1 METKEPIKIKLSMI
15 LIIIGAII
23 LIGILLFVR
32 LSNSEQEI
40 EQYYINGK
48 HYIQQEKDRRLGI
61 STSYKLGQVINN
73 YTDYINMFTNNS
85 EVLSLLQNVVNQNFF
100 NTKSLIVLED
110 STSSVNGIDG
120 HISKININDNIAN
133 ITIKRDEKE
142 YGVVAGDIRTYF
154 IPIRVYN
161 EGESVV
167 AGDIRTYFI
176 PIDNKQIT
184 EVNREYKFP
193 FDIWDIINPLLMI
206 SPFIMLGIAIIKYIK
221 TKNKLKNTIIDED
234 EKKSE
239 SKKALKKLIKWIV
252 ASGIWGFIL
261 ESIHTITS
269 LPIAYKPIIYLYPE
283 KDKEVSVELGYK
295 DNITIS
301 YPKYTNGWNVFAQA
315 NGNLTD
321 LDTNKNL
328 YSLYYESKNTY
339 NFKIENDGFIIKR
352 DNVSE
357 FLENKLSILGLTDRE
372 KEEFIIYWLP
382 ILQKNKYNYIRFAT
396 IDEINKNMPL
406 EINPNPD
413 TLIRILMTFKGLEK
427 PIDIAEQQLVTPERT
442 GFVAVEWG
450 GTEIK

>member
-1 METKEPIKIKLSMI
+1 MKTKKTIKIKLSMI
-15 LIIIGAII
+15 LI
-23 LIGILLFVR
+23 LIGTILLIGLLLFVR
-32 LSNSEQEI
+32 ISNSEQEI
-40 EQYYINGK
+40 EQYYINEK
-48 HYIQQEKDRRLGI
+48 HYIQQEKNNRLGI
-61 STSYKLGQVINN
+61 SYKSVLVINN
-73 YTDYINMFTNNS
+73 YTDYINMFTNND
-85 EVLSLLQNVVNQNFF
+85 EVFNLLENVVNQNFF

-110 STSSVNGIDG
+110 STNSVRGIAG
-120 HISKININDNIAN
+120 HISKINIKDSIAN
-133 ITIKRDEKE
+133 ITIKRDKKE
-142 YGVVAGDIRTYF
+142 FGVIA
-154 IPIRVYN
+154 
-161 EGESVV
+161 E
-167 AGDIRTYFI
+167 DIRTYFI

-184 EVNREYKFP
+184 EVNVKYKFP
-193 FDIWDIINPLLMI
+193 FDIWDIINPLLII
-206 SPFIMLGIAIIKYIK
+206 SPFIILGIAIIRYIK
-221 TKNKLKNTIIDED
+221 TKNKLKNTTIDEC

-239 SKKALKKLIKWIV
+239 SREALKKLIKWIV

-261 ESIHTITS
+261 EIIHTITS
-269 LPIAYKPIIYLYPE
+269 GFAYKPIIYLYPE
-283 KDKEVSVELGYK
+283 KDTEVSVKLGYK

-301 YPKYTNGWNVFAQA
+301 YPKYTTGWNVFAQS

-427 PIDIAEQQLVTPERT
+427 PINIEEQQLVTPERT

>member
-48 HYIQQEKDRRLGI
+48 HYIQQEKDRKLGI
-61 STSYKLGQVINN
+61 STSYKSGQVINS

-100 NTKSLIVLED
+100 NTKSLIILED
-110 STSSVNGIDG
+110 STNSANEIDG
-120 HISKININDNIAN
+120 HISKINIKDNIAN

-142 YGVVAGDIRTYF
+142 YGFVARDIR
-154 IPIRVYN
+154 
-161 EGESVV
+161 
-167 AGDIRTYFI
+167 RTYFI

-193 FDIWDIINPLLMI
+193 FEIWDIINPLLMI
-206 SPFIMLGIAIIKYIK
+206 SPFIMLGIAIIRYIK
-221 TKNKLKNTIIDED
+221 TKKKLKNTTTDED

-269 LPIAYKPIIYLYPE
+269 GIAYKPIIYLYPE
-283 KDKEVSVELGYK
+283 KDKKVLVELGYK
-295 DNITIS
+295 ENITIS
-301 YPKYTNGWNVFAQA
+301 YPKYTTGWNVFAQA

>member
-48 HYIQQEKDRRLGI
+48 HYIQQEKDRKLGNSI
-61 STSYKLGQVINN
+61 SYKSGQVINS

-100 NTKSLIVLED
+100 NTKSLIILED
-110 STSSVNGIDG
+110 STNSTNGIDG
-120 HISKININDNIAN
+120 HISKINIKDNIAN

-142 YGVVAGDIRTYF
+142 YGFVAR
-154 IPIRVYN
+154 
-161 EGESVV
+161 
-167 AGDIRTYFI
+167 DIRTYFI

-193 FDIWDIINPLLMI
+193 FEIWDIINPLLMI
-206 SPFIMLGIAIIKYIK
+206 SPFIMLGIAIIRYIK
-221 TKNKLKNTIIDED
+221 TKKKLKNTTTDED
-234 EKKSE
+234 EKKKE

-269 LPIAYKPIIYLYPE
+269 RPIAYKPIIYLYPE

>member
-61 STSYKLGQVINN
+61 SISYKSGQVINS

-100 NTKSLIVLED
+100 NTKSLIILED
-110 STSSVNGIDG
+110 STGSVNGIDG
-120 HISKININDNIAN
+120 QISKINIKDNIAN

-142 YGVVAGDIRTYF
+142 YGVL
-154 IPIRVYN
+154 
-161 EGESVV
+161 

-193 FDIWDIINPLLMI
+193 FEIWDIINPLLMI
-206 SPFIMLGIAIIKYIK
+206 SPFIMLGIAIIRYIK
-221 TKNKLKNTIIDED
+221 TKKKLKNTTTDED
-234 EKKSE
+234 EKKKE

-269 LPIAYKPIIYLYPE
+269 GIAYKPIIYLYPE

-382 ILQKNKYNYIRFAT
+382 ILQKNEYNYIRFAT

>member
-1 METKEPIKIKLSMI
+1 
-15 LIIIGAII
+15 
-23 LIGILLFVR
+23 
-32 LSNSEQEI
+32 
-40 EQYYINGK
+40 
-48 HYIQQEKDRRLGI
+48 
-61 STSYKLGQVINN
+61 
-73 YTDYINMFTNNS
+73 
-85 EVLSLLQNVVNQNFF
+85 
-100 NTKSLIVLED
+100 
-110 STSSVNGIDG
+110 
-120 HISKININDNIAN
+120 
-133 ITIKRDEKE
+133 
-142 YGVVAGDIRTYF
+142 
-154 IPIRVYN
+154 
-161 EGESVV
+161 
-167 AGDIRTYFI
+167 
-176 PIDNKQIT
+176 
-184 EVNREYKFP
+184 
-193 FDIWDIINPLLMI
+193 
-206 SPFIMLGIAIIKYIK
+206 MLGIAIIKYIK

-269 LPIAYKPIIYLYPE
+269 GIAYKPIIYLYPE
-283 KDKEVSVELGYK
+283 KDKKVLVELGYK
-295 DNITIS
+295 ENITIS
-301 YPKYTNGWNVFAQA
+301 FAQA

-427 PIDIAEQQLVTPERT
+427 PIDIEEQQLVTPERT

>member
-48 HYIQQEKDRRLGI
+48 HYIQQEKDRKLGI
-61 STSYKLGQVINN
+61 STIYKSGQVINS

-100 NTKSLIVLED
+100 NTKSLIILED
-110 STSSVNGIDG
+110 STNSVNGIDG
-120 HISKININDNIAN
+120 HISKINIKDNIAN
-133 ITIKRDEKE
+133 ITIKRDRDEKE
-142 YGVVAGDIRTYF
+142 YGFVRRDI
-154 IPIRVYN
+154 IR
-161 EGESVV
+161 
-167 AGDIRTYFI
+167 RTYFI

-193 FDIWDIINPLLMI
+193 FEIWDIINPLLMI
-206 SPFIMLGIAIIKYIK
+206 SPFIMLGIAIIRYIK
-221 TKNKLKNTIIDED
+221 TKKKLKNTTTDED
-234 EKKSE
+234 EKKKE

-269 LPIAYKPIIYLYPE
+269 RPIAYKPIIYLYPE

>member
-1 METKEPIKIKLSMI
+1 METKEPIKIKLNMI

-48 HYIQQEKDRRLGI
+48 HYIQQEKDRKLGI
-61 STSYKLGQVINN
+61 STIYKSGQVINS

-100 NTKSLIVLED
+100 NTKSLIILED
-110 STSSVNGIDG
+110 STNSVNGIDG
-120 HISKININDNIAN
+120 HISKINIKDNIAN
-133 ITIKRDEKE
+133 ITIKRDRDEKE
-142 YGVVAGDIRTYF
+142 YGFVRRDI
-154 IPIRVYN
+154 IR
-161 EGESVV
+161 
-167 AGDIRTYFI
+167 RTYFI

-193 FDIWDIINPLLMI
+193 FEIWDIINPLLMI
-206 SPFIMLGIAIIKYIK
+206 SPFIMLGIAIIRYIK
-221 TKNKLKNTIIDED
+221 TKKKLKNTTTDED
-234 EKKSE
+234 EKKKE

-269 LPIAYKPIIYLYPE
+269 GIAYKPIIYLYPE

-295 DNITIS
+295 DKITIS

>member
-15 LIIIGAII
+15 LILIGAII

-61 STSYKLGQVINN
+61 SINYKSGQVINN

-100 NTKSLIVLED
+100 NTKSLIILED
-110 STSSVNGIDG
+110 STNSVNGIDG
-120 HISKININDNIAN
+120 HISKINIKDNIAN

-154 IPIRVYN
+154 IPI
-161 EGESVV
+161 
-167 AGDIRTYFI
+167 
-176 PIDNKQIT
+176 DNKQIT

-193 FDIWDIINPLLMI
+193 FEIWDIINPLLMI
-206 SPFIMLGIAIIKYIK
+206 SPFIMLGIAIIRYIK
-221 TKNKLKNTIIDED
+221 TKKKLKNTTTDED
-234 EKKSE
+234 EKKKE
-239 SKKALKKLIKWIV
+239 SKRALGKLIAWIV

-261 ESIHTITS
+261 ESMYVISNNTV
-269 LPIAYKPIIYLYPE
+269 YKPIIYLYPE
-283 KDKEVSVELGYK
+283 KDKEVSVKLGYK
-295 DNITIS
+295 DKITVS
-301 YPKYTNGWNVFAQA
+301 YPKYTIGWNVFAKTS
-315 NGNLTD
+315 GD
-321 LDTNKNL
+321 LIDLNTNKNL
-328 YSLYYESKNTY
+328 YSLYYESEAAY
-339 NFKIENDGFIIKR
+339 NFKIEKDGFIIKGE
-352 DNVSE
+352 NITE

-427 PIDIAEQQLVTPERT
+427 PIDIEEQQLVTPKRT

>member
-48 HYIQQEKDRRLGI
+48 HYIQQEKDRKLGI
-61 STSYKLGQVINN
+61 STIYKSGQVINS

-100 NTKSLIVLED
+100 NTKSLIILED
-110 STSSVNGIDG
+110 STNSVNGIDG
-120 HISKININDNIAN
+120 HISKINIKDNIAN
-133 ITIKRDEKE
+133 ITIKRDRDEKE
-142 YGVVAGDIRTYF
+142 YGFVRRDI
-154 IPIRVYN
+154 IR
-161 EGESVV
+161 
-167 AGDIRTYFI
+167 RTYFI

-193 FDIWDIINPLLMI
+193 FEIWDIINPLLMI
-206 SPFIMLGIAIIKYIK
+206 SPFIMLGIAIIRYIK
-221 TKNKLKNTIIDED
+221 TKKKLKNTTTDED
-234 EKKSE
+234 EKKKE

-252 ASGIWGFIL
+252 AYGIWGFIL

-269 LPIAYKPIIYLYPE
+269 IAYKPIIYLYPE

-427 PIDIAEQQLVTPERT
+427 PIDIEEQQLVTPERT